1 MRGGTGGAE
10 THTFGDGREGHWA
23 QRAPQARGRGAIT
36 GVVGGSVSS
45 ARVLWRTRLPQ
56 HRSAGRARY
65 DPARPRREAPPHTR
79 ALLPP
84 TKPALGNAT
93 RPRITRLG
101 GPHPGRQRP
110 HRGGRVGSHA
120 QAEAAAVG
128 CQDSARSNHL
138 PPYKTVR
145 TGRVWAP
152 PPALRTLPS
161 PDSPCCGG
169 CSAWFGGR
177 PPGTFVVVPRPVEAH
192 VL

>member
-1 MRGGTGGAE
+1 MRGGTGGGRN
-10 THTFGDGREGHWA
+10 THVRGRSRRSLGA
-23 QRAPQARGRGAIT
+23 ARAPGAWPGCYHRRGGRVRVQRPCAVEDPPTTTPFRRARKVRPRPPTPRSPPPHARPAAPHQTSSRQRHQTPDYQARWPTPGKT
-36 GVVGGSVSS
+36 E
-45 ARVLWRTRLPQ
+45 T
-56 HRSAGRARY
+56 
-65 DPARPRREAPPHTR
+65 PR
-79 ALLPP
+79 
-84 TKPALGNAT
+84 
-93 RPRITRLG
+93 
-101 GPHPGRQRP
+101 
-110 HRGGRVGSHA
+110 GRVGSHA